1 MLSTTAKDEQLK
13 YVKEMRINELLE
25 DLLCF
30 YLINSNTL
38 DGVQRIKYVFCLFKH
53 IQFPSLNTFLLP
65 IKLFDCFQTVT
76 VRNIFKLEVKNKHF
90 QNWACLTEYSGNDQF
105 PLFFPA

>member
-38 DGVQRIKYVFCLFKH
+38 DGVQRIKC
-53 IQFPSLNTFLLP
+53 FL
-65 IKLFDCFQTVT
+65 
-76 VRNIFKLEVKNKHF
+76 
-90 QNWACLTEYSGNDQF
+90 
-105 PLFFPA
+105 PL

>member
-13 YVKEMRINELLE
+13 YVKETRIYKLLE
-25 DLLCF
+25 GLLCF

-38 DGVQRIKYVFCLFKH
+38 DGVQGIKYVFCLFKH

-76 VRNIFKLEVKNKHF
+76 VFYQSEIYSNWKSKTNISETGHV
-90 QNWACLTEYSGNDQF
+90 
-105 PLFFPA
+105 